1 MKYLLTDVV
10 VWETACFVKHCMPQ
24 SAKHTVS
31 FQNHWSQ
38 SIFNIRHLIFS
49 IINVGKIKENIMEI
63 FIMEIFLAL
72 PLLHVL

>member
-1 MKYLLTDVV
+1 MKYLLTDVVVV
-10 VWETACFVKHCMPQ
+10 VWETACFVKHCMPH

-49 IINVGKIKENIMEI
+49 IINVVAHLSGN
-63 FIMEIFLAL
+63 
-72 PLLHVL
+72 LLEGMLNCTIEKRTY